1 MLAEAEAV
9 MAAEDDK
16 TVQASGNAAKK
27 SSSSSGKSKKKK
39 KAEMT
44 TDELLVFQKEQI
56 AQEKAGKR
64 KLFHS
69 LVKLANEL
77 RRTRN
82 ESTPLVE
89 LSQYAERN
97 WYEGGLWRA
106 PALLPGVTQPR
117 ARITR
122 LREDISLTDLFFSL
136 VIVTAF
142 TRVGVAMTK
151 ETFVDVSSLLYFGV
165 FWTIWGKEVMYSTRF
180 DTTDLSAQ
188 FVTLVTCFVV
198 LFGSLSVQASFDT
211 IDGDRIMY
219 MAAFVAGLH
228 FLLHVRVALTMRD
241 SVGDMTHQ
249 VLPYAT
255 FQMVMNLLEMTTWL
269 VGALVFSPD
278 WPYRWIIFTA
288 GILLGLRFPQAFL
301 PNDFH
306 GAYECWLV
314 GRSCVS
320 HRRRLLSR

>member
-1 MLAEAEAV
+1 
-9 MAAEDDK
+9 MANTEDEK
-16 TVQASGNAAKK
+16 TIVTSGGGKK
-27 SSSSSGKSKKKK
+27 SSSRTSTKSSSSKKKRK
-39 KAEMT
+39 EDMT
-44 TDELLVFQKEQI
+44 TEELLAYQKDQI
-56 AQEKAGKR
+56 SQEKAGKR

-89 LSQYAERN
+89 QNQYAERT

-106 PALLPGVTQPR
+106 PALLPGVTNRTQ
-117 ARITR
+117 RITR
-122 LREDISLTDLFFSL
+122 IREAVSLTDLFFNL

-151 ETFVDVSSLLYFGV
+151 ESFVDVSSLFYFAI
-165 FWTIWGKEVMYSTRF
+165 FWTVWGKETMYSTRF

-188 FVTLVTCFVV
+188 FVTLLNCFVV
-198 LFGSLSVQASFDT
+198 LFASLSVHASFDT
-211 IDGDRIMY
+211 IDGNRIMY

-228 FLLHVRVALTMRD
+228 FLLYVRVALTMRESGQAMAD
-241 SVGDMTHQ
+241 AVTS
-249 VLPYAT
+249 YAV
-255 FQMVMNLLEMTTWL
+255 FNMIMNFLEMATWL

-278 WPYRWIIFTA
+278 WEYRWAIFLG
-288 GILLGLRFPQAFL
+288 GIVLSVRAPQAFL

-306 GAYECWLV
+306 GM
-314 GRSCVS
+314 
-320 HRRRLLSR
+320 

>member
-1 MLAEAEAV
+1 
-9 MAAEDDK
+9 
-16 TVQASGNAAKK
+16 
-27 SSSSSGKSKKKK
+27 
-39 KAEMT
+39 MT
-44 TDELLVFQKEQI
+44 TDELIAYQKDQI

-77 RRTRN
+77 RKTRN

-89 LSQYAERN
+89 LNEYAERN

-106 PALLPGVTQPR
+106 PAVLPAVTSRTQ
-117 ARITR
+117 RITR
-122 LREDISLTDLFFSL
+122 IREAVSLTDLFFNL

-151 ETFVDVSSLLYFGV
+151 QGFVDVSSLFYFGI
-165 FWTIWGKEVMYSTRF
+165 FWTVWGKETMYSTRF

-188 FVTLVTCFVV
+188 FVTLVTCFVI
-198 LFGSLSVQASFDT
+198 LFACLSVHASFDT
-211 IDGDRIMY
+211 VDGNRVMF

-228 FLLHVRVALTMRD
+228 FLLHVRVATTLQDTNE
-241 SVGDMTHQ
+241 SVGQ
-249 VLPYAT
+249 AARNYAY
-255 FQMVMNLLEMTTWL
+255 FNMIMNFLELTTWL

-278 WPYRWIIFTA
+278 WPYRWLIFLG
-288 GILLGLRFPQAFL
+288 GIVLALRAPQAFM

-306 GAYECWLV
+306 GMSDFLKSITCLFL
-314 GRSCVS
+314 C
-320 HRRRLLSR
+320 LITFF